1 MTVKEFNDL
10 ELSVDDT
17 VKVKLTDK
25 TVLTLILQ
33 SGNAYEGR
41 GKYINYL
48 TKEVVEAKE
57 PLLLYIGVP
66 SSQIDGIPLNKIESV
81 ELISRVTGI

>member
-10 ELSVDDT
+10 ELSVDDN

-25 TVLTLILQ
+25 TVLTLILH

-41 GKYINYL
+41 GEYVNYI

-66 SSQIDGIPLNKIESV
+66 SSQIDGIPLNEIESV
-81 ELISRVTGI
+81 KLISRVSGI

>member
-25 TVLTLILQ
+25 TVLTLILH

-41 GKYINYL
+41 GEYINYI
-48 TKEVVEAKE
+48 TKEVVDAKE
-57 PLLLYIGVP
+57 PLLLYVGVP
-66 SSQIDGIPLNKIESV
+66 SSQNDGIPLSEVESV
-81 ELISRVTGI
+81 ELISRVRGV

>member
-25 TVLTLILQ
+25 TVLTLILY

-41 GKYINYL
+41 GEYVNYI
-48 TKEVVEAKE
+48 TKELVEAKE

-66 SSQIDGIPLNKIESV
+66 SSQIDGIPLNEIESV
-81 ELISRVTGI
+81 ELISRVSGI

>member
-25 TVLTLILQ
+25 TELTLILH

-41 GKYINYL
+41 GEYVNYI

-66 SSQIDGIPLNKIESV
+66 STQIDGIPLNEIESV
-81 ELISRVTGI
+81 ELTSRVSGI

>member
-25 TVLTLILQ
+25 KVLTLKLH

-41 GKYINYL
+41 GEYVNYI

-66 SSQIDGIPLNKIESV
+66 SSQIDGIPLNEIESV
-81 ELISRVTGI
+81 ELISRVSGI

>member
-17 VKVKLTDK
+17 VNVKLSDN
-25 TVLTLILQ
+25 TVLTLMLH

-41 GKYINYL
+41 GKYVNYS
-48 TKEVVEAKE
+48 TKELVEAIE
-57 PLLLYIGVP
+57 PLLLYVGVP
-66 SSQIDGIPLNKIESV
+66 SSKIDGIPLNEIETV
-81 ELISRVTGI
+81 ELISRVSGI